1 MTRRE
6 GQGLQNH
13 SLFSNLA
20 WKDWDIFNP
29 HFIHSTI
36 YIPWRLI
43 ILFSGCVSV
52 KAAPICFW
60 VFMKCSVQ
68 FSAHRSS
75 LSLTWKLMNSHPIYL
90 FLSHWFSLAWPCEF
104 LYLVCSKVPY
114 TLIETELWH
123 TIVDFWEGPDTKRI
137 KNWEINQHDRTWIA
151 PLVPH

>member
-1 MTRRE
+1 M
-6 GQGLQNH
+6 
-13 SLFSNLA
+13 FNL
-20 WKDWDIFNP
+20 
-29 HFIHSTI
+29 HFIPSTI

-75 LSLTWKLMNSHPIYL
+75 LSLTWKLMKSHPNYL
-90 FLSHWFSLAWPCEF
+90 YLSHWFSLAWPCVS
-104 LYLVCSKVPY
+104 LYLVCSKVPH

-123 TIVDFWEGPDTKRI
+123 IVVDFWEGPGTKMI
-137 KNWEINQHDRTWIA
+137 LIEKYIQHARTWTA
-151 PLVPH
+151 PLAPHLSDLLPQTRMPWLF